1 MNRKMKGSDRMAIP
15 PISAYPMPSAS
26 DLPQNKVAWRPD
38 PGRAVLLIHD
48 MQQYFVTAFEA
59 GQSPVKELIA
69 NIQLLKSRCLQLGIP
84 VIYSAQPGGQAPE
97 KRGLQQ
103 DFWGKGMDDG
113 PVQKEIVNELAPSGQ
128 DIVLTKWRYSA
139 FQKTNLDDILR
150 QYHRDQIMITGIYAH
165 IGCLMTATEAFMKD
179 IQPFF
184 VADALGDFS
193 LEYHKM
199 ALTYAAERCAV
210 TMLTAPLIDELEA
223 TNGTAME
230 GAQAQSGKMAAAQ
243 MSIVDQKLDESAS
256 TAKASKSATAEK
268 EVTAV
273 PQLTEQLVREQV
285 AGLLQESPEGL
296 AADDNLMDRG
306 MDSIRM
312 MSLVEK
318 WRRYGAKVTFVE
330 LAERPTL
337 ADWWKL
343 LSSQTSQV
351 LPNLDYFSL

>member
-1 MNRKMKGSDRMAIP
+1 MMAIP

-26 DLPQNKVAWRPD
+26 DMPQNKVAWRPD
-38 PGRAVLLIHD
+38 PRRAVLLIHD

-69 NIQLLKSRCLQLGIP
+69 NIQLLKSHCQRLGIP

-113 PVQKEIVNELAPSGQ
+113 PVQKEIVNELAPSDQ
-128 DIVLTKWRYSA
+128 DMVMTKWRYSA

-210 TMLTAPLIDELEA
+210 TMLTAPLIDELETTKGAA
-223 TNGTAME
+223 TEGTQVQSVNMAT
-230 GAQAQSGKMAAAQ
+230 AQTGIA
-243 MSIVDQKLDESAS
+243 DQKPGERESE
-256 TAKASKSATAEK
+256 AKTSDSAMAEK
-268 EVTAV
+268 EVPAA

-285 AGLLQESPEGL
+285 AGLLQESAEGL
-296 AADDNLMDRG
+296 ATHDNLMDRG
-306 MDSIRM
+306 LDSIRM

-318 WRRYGAKVTFVE
+318 WRRYGARVTFVE

-343 LSSQTSQV
+343 LSSRTRQSM
-351 LPNLDYFSL
+351 PNLDYFSL